1 MNSYKNIYN
10 YVIEHINFIVLCPT
24 LYTCSLLM
32 LTMKNSSHHMSMLM
46 VTVKNNNDMAIL
58 HLCHC

>member
-32 LTMKNSSHHMSMLM
+32 LTMKNSSHHMFVSVNGNSKEHSHLTFMSM
-46 VTVKNNNDMAIL
+46 
-58 HLCHC
+58 